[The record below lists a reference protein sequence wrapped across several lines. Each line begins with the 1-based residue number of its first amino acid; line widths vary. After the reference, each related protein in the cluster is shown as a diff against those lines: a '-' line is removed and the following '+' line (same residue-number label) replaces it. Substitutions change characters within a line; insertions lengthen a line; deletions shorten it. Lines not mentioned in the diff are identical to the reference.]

1 LEATAEVSVDGV
13 GIEEVESEFA
23 AGVMVDVE
31 HGGFE
36 EAFASLVKGERMGAA
51 AEVAAEGSIGFPGAF
66 EEEKL
71 PGHGDPTG
79 DGKNNEKTADDEA

>member
-1 LEATAEVSVDGV
+1 LEATAEVGVDGV

-51 AEVAAEGSIGFPGAF
+51 AEVAAEGSVGFAGAF

-71 PGHGDPTG
+71 PGHSDPTG